1 MGKILVYVFH
11 QYIQSTEVFHIL
23 PQILQAFV
31 WFHFNF
37 EVNVDFF
44 GPKHFEIEWQTL
56 YITELIELGFGV
68 RNGCYPSNTDTNKF
82 LNTLNFSSICHEE
95 IHYFSTSAT
104 NLQYNLGCSNNSF
117 LTKKL
122 ALLNPPQFFANRCY
136 IFLNS

>member
-56 YITELIELGFGV
+56 YITELIV
-68 RNGCYPSNTDTNKF
+68 HIA
-82 LNTLNFSSICHEE
+82 TLNELVAMFRD
-95 IHYFSTSAT
+95 
-104 NLQYNLGCSNNSF
+104 
-117 LTKKL
+117 
-122 ALLNPPQFFANRCY
+122 PVFFR
-136 IFLNS
+136 